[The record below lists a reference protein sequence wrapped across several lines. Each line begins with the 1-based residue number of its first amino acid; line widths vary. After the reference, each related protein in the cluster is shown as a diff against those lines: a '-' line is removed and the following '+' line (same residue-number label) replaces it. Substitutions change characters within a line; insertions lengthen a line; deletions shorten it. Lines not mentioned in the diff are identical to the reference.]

1 MDTWV
6 SEIAHIQST
15 VMQAVRSGE
24 SESSPHLRQLVARL
38 ERLESLR
45 LAHRT
50 SRQAPAEIKSG
61 SHDDHA

>member
-24 SESSPHLRQLVARL
+24 PESSPRLRQLVARL
-38 ERLESLR
+38 ERLENLC
-45 LAHRT
+45 LIHRT
-50 SRQAPAEIKSG
+50 PQRVRAEIKSA
-61 SHDDHA
+61 SYDYHA

>member
-6 SEIAHIQST
+6 SEIAYIQST

-24 SESSPHLRQLVARL
+24 PESSPRLCQLVAKL

-45 LAHRT
+45 LTHRT
-50 SRQAPAEIKSG
+50 PQRVRAEIKSA
-61 SHDDHA
+61 SYDYHA

>member
-6 SEIAHIQST
+6 SRITHVQST
-15 VMQAVRSGE
+15 ATHALRGGE

-45 LAHRT
+45 LTHRT
-50 SRQAPAEIKSG
+50 PQRVRAEIKSA
-61 SHDDHA
+61 SYDYHA

>member
-6 SEIAHIQST
+6 SEIAYVQST

-24 SESSPHLRQLVARL
+24 PESSSYLRQLVARL

-45 LAHRT
+45 LTHRVPQPVPT
-50 SRQAPAEIKSG
+50 EIKSA
-61 SHDDHA
+61 SHDYHA

>member
-15 VMQAVRSGE
+15 VTHAVRGGE
-24 SESSPHLRQLVARL
+24 SESSPHLRQLVAKL

-45 LAHRT
+45 LTHRVSQPVST
-50 SRQAPAEIKSG
+50 EIKSA
-61 SHDDHA
+61 SHDYHT

>member
-24 SESSPHLRQLVARL
+24 PESSPYLRQLVARL
-38 ERLESLR
+38 ERLENLR
-45 LAHRT
+45 LAHRI
-50 SRQAPAEIKSG
+50 SQILAEIKSA
-61 SHDDHA
+61 SYDYHA

>member
-6 SEIAHIQST
+6 SEIAYIQST

-24 SESSPHLRQLVARL
+24 PESSPRLCQLVAKL

-45 LAHRT
+45 LTHRT
-50 SRQAPAEIKSG
+50 PQRVRAEIKSA

>member
-15 VMQAVRSGE
+15 VTHAVHSGE
-24 SESSPHLRQLVARL
+24 SESSPHLRQLVTKL

-45 LAHRT
+45 LTHRVPQPVPT
-50 SRQAPAEIKSG
+50 EIKSA
-61 SHDDHA
+61 SHDYHA

>member
-24 SESSPHLRQLVARL
+24 PESSPRLRQLVARL

-45 LAHRT
+45 LTHRT
-50 SRQAPAEIKSG
+50 PQRVRAEIKSA

>member
-24 SESSPHLRQLVARL
+24 PESSPRLCQLVAKL

-45 LAHRT
+45 LTHRT
-50 SRQAPAEIKSG
+50 PQRVRAEIKSAY
-61 SHDDHA
+61 HDDHA